1 MSEQHL
7 GVHTIVQQQN
17 AASLFSNNLLSS
29 TEFQPIVDSEPTY
42 VFTKE
47 SDTEILDITN
57 NYNNSKP
64 EERPTPSNPSKH
76 SNPSAYLTGDY
87 INNFYFASLTVVGL
101 YIVFR
106 MIKKTR

>member
-7 GVHTIVQQQN
+7 GVHTIVQEEN

-29 TEFQPIVDSEPTY
+29 TEFQPIIEIEPTY

-57 NYNNSKP
+57 KYNNFKP
-64 EERPTPSNPSKH
+64 EEGPTPPKP

-106 MIKKTR
+106 MIKQTR

>member
-7 GVHTIVQQQN
+7 GVHTIVQKQN
-17 AASLFSNNLLSS
+17 AVSLFSNNLLSS

-47 SDTEILDITN
+47 SDSEILDITN
-57 NYNNSKP
+57 THNDFKP
-64 EERPTPSNPSKH
+64 EVIEKRPKNV
-76 SNPSAYLTGDY
+76 PSAYLTGDY

>member
-7 GVHTIVQQQN
+7 GVHTIVQEGN
-17 AASLFSNNLLSS
+17 ASSLFSNKLLSS
-29 TEFQPIVDSEPTY
+29 SVFQPIVDNEPTY

-47 SDTEILDITN
+47 SDTEVLDITN
-57 NYNNSKP
+57 KYNDFKP
-64 EERPTPSNPSKH
+64 EEIQERPKH
-76 SNPSAYLTGDY
+76 APSAYLTGDY

>member
-7 GVHTIVQQQN
+7 GVHTIVQQEN
-17 AASLFSNNLLSS
+17 AASLFSNNLLPS
-29 TEFQPIVDSEPTY
+29 TEFQPIIETEPTY

-57 NYNNSKP
+57 KHNSINV
-64 EERPTPSNPSKH
+64 EERPTTSTPSTPSM
-76 SNPSAYLTGDY
+76 PSAYLTNDY
-87 INNFYFASLTVVGL
+87 INQFYFASLTVVGL

-106 MIKKTR
+106 MIKQTR

>member
-7 GVHTIVQQQN
+7 GVHTIVQEDN
-17 AASLFSNNLLSS
+17 ASSLFSNKLLSS
-29 TEFQPIVDSEPTY
+29 SIFQPIVDNEPTY

-47 SDTEILDITN
+47 SDSEILDATN
-57 NYNNSKP
+57 THNDFKP
-64 EERPTPSNPSKH
+64 EVIQERPNRGPSK
-76 SNPSAYLTGDY
+76 PSAYLTGDY
-87 INNFYFASLTVVGL
+87 INNFYLASLTVVGL

>member
-17 AASLFSNNLLSS
+17 AVSLFSNNLLSS

-47 SDTEILDITN
+47 SDSEILDITN

-64 EERPTPSNPSKH
+64 EERPRSTPSNPSK
-76 SNPSAYLTGDY
+76 PSAYLTGDY

>member
-7 GVHTIVQQQN
+7 GVHTIVQQEN
-17 AASLFSNNLLSS
+17 AASLFSNNLLPS
-29 TEFQPIVDSEPTY
+29 TEFQPIVETEPTY

-57 NYNNSKP
+57 KHNGIKA
-64 EERPTPSNPSKH
+64 EETPTTSTPSMPSG
-76 SNPSAYLTGDY
+76 YLTNDY
-87 INNFYFASLTVVGL
+87 INQFYFASLTVVGL

-106 MIKKTR
+106 MIKQTR